1 MDQINKEG
9 ISDQKKKKKK
19 EKKNY
24 HRILHIPINL
34 GSKIQLQETSLIFG
48 TNFQKKCYFWL
59 KTEKININNEFFIFE
74 LAWLFPV

>member
-1 MDQINKEG
+1 MKKKK
-9 ISDQKKKKKK
+9 KKKKKK

-48 TNFQKKCYFWL
+48 TNFQRKC
-59 KTEKININNEFFIFE
+59 
-74 LAWLFPV
+74 